1 MEQLMRHDNDTTLQ
15 ISQIGELTFTKLKE
29 LRVPPYPK
37 YYHDTFMDE
46 LLRTKDPVLIE
57 LSQKYSHLFSA
68 DSNQDYN
75 NDKTI
80 EIAKDSLQEFAKSN
94 SNLKVI
100 SDKNIIDVNA
110 IRQDDDKIN
119 TAEIL
124 RVFDSFQREV
134 LSELQSADETI
145 TRLELEVEKLE
156 RESHIDP
163 LTKAYNRRVLNK
175 DLQEILTAIQ
185 DKSND
190 LNLIMFDADDF
201 KKVNDLYGHIA
212 GDKTL
217 IFISKMLQS
226 SVRQGT
232 KLYRYGGEEF
242 IIVLNRTTLDE
253 TIAITGRILKEI
265 DESKLLYKGHNIHLT
280 LSAGIS
286 SYVAGDTAESLI
298 ERADRALYDAKDD
311 GKNCL
316 KVGE

>member
-1 MEQLMRHDNDTTLQ
+1 MKQKNDSTRQ
-15 ISQIGELTFTKLKE
+15 ITEIGDLTFAKLKE
-29 LRVPPYPK
+29 LNIPPYPK
-37 YYHDTFMDE
+37 YYYDTFMDE
-46 LLRTKDPVLIE
+46 LLRSENSALRE
-57 LSQKYSHLFSA
+57 LSQKYNHLFSI
-68 DSNQDYN
+68 DGGYEHISDM
-75 NDKTI
+75 TI
-80 EIAKDSLQEFAKSN
+80 ETAKNSLQEFSKSN
-94 SNLKVI
+94 SNLRVI
-100 SDKNIIDVNA
+100 SDKNIVDINA
-110 IRQDDDKIN
+110 IKQDYDKIN
-119 TAEIL
+119 TTEIL

-145 TRLELEVEKLE
+145 TKLKLEVEKLE

-175 DLQEILTAIQ
+175 DLQEILAAIKEK
-185 DKSND
+185 DND
-190 LNLIMFDADDF
+190 LHVIMFDADDF
-201 KKVNDLYGHIA
+201 KKVNDFYGHIA

-217 IFISKMLQS
+217 IFISKMLQN

-242 IIVLNRTTLDE
+242 IIVLNRATLEE

-316 KVGE
+316 KVSE